1 MSRLWPGLVM
11 LAAIIGISA
20 PVSAQTIGVVLMHG
34 NTDSPSG
41 SIALLATAMEGSGY
55 LVEQPEMCWSY
66 GRRRDRP
73 FLDCLAELEAP
84 VARLTGR
91 GARAIVVAGMSQG
104 GIAAL
109 AFGARRPGLAG
120 IIALAPAG
128 APERLVTVFPQ
139 IAQSVAQARAMVATG
154 RSDERSTFNDLNIRG
169 SFSINTTATIYL
181 SFFDP
186 TGPANMLDNTSRLRE
201 PLLWIAGTADRSQP
215 GPGYAF
221 SHAPANPL
229 NRYVTVSA
237 DHLGTPTAAREAVL
251 AWLRELR

>member
-1 MSRLWPGLVM
+1 MRPLRVGLVI
-11 LAAIIGISA
+11 LAAIPVIAA

-41 SIALLATAMEGSGY
+41 NIASLAAAMEGAGY
-55 LVEQPEMCWSY
+55 LVERPEMCWSY
-66 GRRRDRP
+66 RRRRDRP

-84 VARLTGR
+84 IARLTSR

-128 APERLVTVFPQ
+128 APERQVTVFPQ
-139 IAQSVAQARAMVATG
+139 IAQSVAQARAMVAG
-154 RSDERSTFNDLNIRG
+154 GHGDERSSFNDLNIRG
-169 SFSINTTATIYL
+169 SFPVNTTATIYL

-186 TGPANMLDNTSRLRE
+186 TGPANMLDSTSRLRV
-201 PLLWIAGTADRSQP
+201 PLL
-215 GPGYAF
+215 
-221 SHAPANPL
+221 
-229 NRYVTVSA
+229 
-237 DHLGTPTAAREAVL
+237 
-251 AWLRELR
+251 

>member
-1 MSRLWPGLVM
+1 MNCSFFLCLAAFRTRSNAWVTRARLCVRCVLCRSAFPLVPGL
-11 LAAIIGISA
+11 GSA
-20 PVSAQTIGVVLMHG
+20 
-34 NTDSPSG
+34 NSG
-41 SIALLATAMEGSGY
+41 SVALLATTMEGAGY

-109 AFGARRPGLAG
+109 AFGARRRGLAG

-139 IAQSVAQARAMVATG
+139 IAQSIAQARAMVATG
-154 RSDERSTFNDLNIRG
+154 RSDGRSTFNDLNTRG
-169 SFSINTTATIYL
+169 SFSINTTAMIYL

-186 TGPANMLDNTSRLRE
+186 TGPANMLDNTSRLAR
-201 PLLWIAGTADRSQP
+201 AVVMDRRYRRSQP
-215 GPGYAF
+215 ARAKLCLQPRARQ
-221 SHAPANPL
+221 PAEPL
-229 NRYVTVSA
+229 RQSQ
-237 DHLGTPTAAREAVL
+237 R
-251 AWLRELR
+251 